1 MAHQTILN
9 TLLMAGVAFTT
20 ACTPLQTTRMHD
32 GPDAVVTGTVD
43 PASAV
48 DERTPGG
55 MPDTHDPGGIEA
67 TDIPRWSE
75 NPPLSPGDRL
85 QIHIVD
91 GEGFNGRYELGMDGT
106 LQLPHLPALAVA
118 GGDARHA
125 EAQIRTALVA
135 ADLFKPHR
143 VRVSVRVHEWS
154 HVQVH
159 VSGAVFDPGMVT
171 INVRNP
177 EERAL
182 KDNLASGDF
191 PSERMLAAALRAAG
205 GIRPD
210 AAVDQIRLIR
220 NGRLRQLDYSGLLQG
235 RRTLQVPLMSGDTIV
250 VPGSGSYDAAL
261 VAPSAI
267 TPPGIRVFLS
277 NLTVPAAGNAL
288 SAISKQSSSLPYGS
302 RLLTA
307 TFSANCVG
315 GVNSTNAARHVL
327 LVRTNPLSGQQETIE
342 QPISALLQAPYRH
355 DLNPLL
361 MPNDSIACYDSGVTS
376 LRDIARTLADI
387 LLPFTLL

>member
-1 MAHQTILN
+1 MAHLTILY
-9 TLLMAGVAFTT
+9 TLVMAGVVLTA
-20 ACTPLQTTRMHD
+20 ACTPLQTTRLHAD
-32 GPDAVVTGTVD
+32 PDAAVNVAAH
-43 PASAV
+43 PATAG
-48 DERTPGG
+48 DAHTPGETHG
-55 MPDTHDPGGIEA
+55 VHDPGGVEA
-67 TDIPRWSE
+67 TETTRWSG

-85 QIHIVD
+85 QIHIID
-91 GEGFNGRYELGMDGT
+91 GEGFSGRYELGMDGT
-106 LQLPHLPALAVA
+106 LQLPHLPALSVA
-118 GGDARHA
+118 GRDTRHA
-125 EAQIRTALVA
+125 EAEIGTALVA
-135 ADLFKPHR
+135 AELFKPHR
-143 VRVSVRVHEWS
+143 TRVSVRVHEWS

-171 INVRNP
+171 INVRSP

-182 KDNLASGDF
+182 KGNLASGDF

-205 GIRPD
+205 GVRPD
-210 AAVDQIRLIR
+210 AAVDRIRLVR
-220 NGRLRQLDYSGLLQG
+220 DGTVRQVDYSGLVEG
-235 RRTLQVPLMSGDTIV
+235 RRTPSVPLMSGDTII
-250 VPGSGSYDAAL
+250 VPGSGRYDTAL
-261 VAPSAI
+261 VTPSAI

-315 GVNSTNAARHVL
+315 GANSTNAARHVV
-327 LVRTNPLSGQQETIE
+327 LVRTNPLGGQQETIE
-342 QPISALLQAPYRH
+342 QPINALLQAPHRH